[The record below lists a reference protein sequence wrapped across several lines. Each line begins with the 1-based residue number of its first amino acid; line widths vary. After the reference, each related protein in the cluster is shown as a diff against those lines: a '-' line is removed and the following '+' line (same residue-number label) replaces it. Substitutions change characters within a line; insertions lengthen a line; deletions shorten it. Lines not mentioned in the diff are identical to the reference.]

1 MVNYST
7 LFTSLIGEVDEDGN
21 FSLLN
26 ALSYVGTGANVLL
39 LRRHELR
46 NVYMLIEKKDKRAAW
61 LFKFVSFAI
70 VP

>member
-1 MVNYST
+1 MCYY
-7 LFTSLIGEVDEDGN
+7 LGATSYL
-21 FSLLN
+21 
-26 ALSYVGTGANVLL
+26 
-39 LRRHELR
+39 